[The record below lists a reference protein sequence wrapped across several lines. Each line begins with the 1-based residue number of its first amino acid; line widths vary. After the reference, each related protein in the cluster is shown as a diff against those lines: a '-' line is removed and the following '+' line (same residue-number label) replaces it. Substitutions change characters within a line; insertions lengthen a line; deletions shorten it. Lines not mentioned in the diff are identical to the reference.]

1 MKIKS
6 LLIGMLA
13 CTALVGCSDD
23 DVLNNAEQENQQAEK
38 IDAYLKFSIASSTN
52 SSRADNGNEALQLV
66 IAIKSLNIVD
76 MRMSVPLTK
85 TRSMMC

>member
-23 DVLNNAEQENQQAEK
+23 VIDNIAQENNEVQTK
-38 IDAYLKFSIASSTN
+38 TKGYLSISIASGT
-52 SSRADNGNEALQLV
+52 SSFHCFLEQH
-66 IAIKSLNIVD
+66 
-76 MRMSVPLTK
+76 
-85 TRSMMC
+85 CQCHHC

>member
-23 DVLNNAEQENQQAEK
+23 DVLNNAEQENQ
-38 IDAYLKFSIASSTN
+38 
-52 SSRADNGNEALQLV
+52 
-66 IAIKSLNIVD
+66 
-76 MRMSVPLTK
+76 
-85 TRSMMC
+85 